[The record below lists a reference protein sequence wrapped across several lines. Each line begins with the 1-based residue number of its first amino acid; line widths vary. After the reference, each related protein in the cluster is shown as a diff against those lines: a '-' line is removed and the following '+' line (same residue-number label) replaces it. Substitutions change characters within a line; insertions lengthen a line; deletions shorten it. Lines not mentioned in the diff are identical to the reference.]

1 MADTM
6 AAIRDFVM
14 EEFVPDDD
22 IDVDETTNLL
32 EEEVVDSLGIF
43 TLVAFIESKFNVS
56 VDAAEV
62 NLQNFETLTSI
73 TKLVDSKLAG

>member
-6 AAIRDFVM
+6 AVIKDFVM
-14 EEFVPDDD
+14 EEFVPEDD
-22 IDVDETTNLL
+22 IDIDETTNLL

-43 TLVAFIESKFNVS
+43 TLVAFIESKFGVS

>member
-22 IDVDETTNLL
+22 IDIDETTNLL

-43 TLVAFIESKFNVS
+43 TLVAFIESKFSVS

-62 NLQNFETLTSI
+62 NLQNFETLNSI

>member
-14 EEFVPDDD
+14 EEFVSDDD
-22 IDVDETTNLL
+22 IDIDETTNLL

-43 TLVAFIESKFNVS
+43 TLVAFIESKFSVS

>member
-22 IDVDETTNLL
+22 IDIDETTNLL

-43 TLVAFIESKFNVS
+43 TLVAFIESKFSVS